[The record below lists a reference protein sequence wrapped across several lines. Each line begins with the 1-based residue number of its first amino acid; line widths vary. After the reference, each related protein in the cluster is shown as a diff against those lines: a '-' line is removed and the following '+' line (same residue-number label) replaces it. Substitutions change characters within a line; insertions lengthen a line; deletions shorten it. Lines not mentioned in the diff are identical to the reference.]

1 MPKAKP
7 TAELSPF
14 GAETAELNSECGQS
28 WKQLTAFPSS
38 HGVTEVK
45 FPWKSS
51 LLLFDLCVATA
62 TPSCLPV
69 KTPWFQSFH
78 FFSVCSRTVTVP
90 LCVHLT

>member
-1 MPKAKP
+1 MPEAKP

-14 GAETAELNSECGQS
+14 GAETAVLNSECGQS
-28 WKQLTAFPSS
+28 WKQLTAPPSS

-62 TPSCLPV
+62 TLSCLSV
-69 KTPWFQSFH
+69 KTLFNH
-78 FFSVCSRTVTVP
+78 FTSLFVQGLSQYH
-90 LCVHLT
+90 CVFI